1 MTKNNTERI
10 EIAQRGNTQNDERE
24 KLQISVLTE
33 KRGEQPTTTT
43 TMRESIPFRDC
54 YGAK

>member
-10 EIAQRGNTQNDERE
+10 EIAQRGNTQNDEHE

-33 KRGEQPTTTT
+33 KRG
-43 TMRESIPFRDC
+43 
-54 YGAK
+54 GATDDNNDDAGINPI